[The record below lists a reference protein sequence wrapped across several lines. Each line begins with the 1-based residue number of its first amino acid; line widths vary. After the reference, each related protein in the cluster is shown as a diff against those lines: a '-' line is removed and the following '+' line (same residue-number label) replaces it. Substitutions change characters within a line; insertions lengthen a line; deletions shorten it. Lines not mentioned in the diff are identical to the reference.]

1 MSIKVTFTP
10 DNIEVMAEAG
20 EPILNVADR
29 AGVHIPTGCLA
40 GSCRACEVEIEGNL
54 ICACI
59 SGIPGDS
66 LGDGPVKRTAV
77 AIGLYED
84 ALW

>member
-10 DNIEVMAEAG
+10 DNIKVLAEAG
-20 EPILNVADR
+20 ESILNVAQR

-40 GSCRACEVEIEGNL
+40 GACRACEVEIEVNNP

-59 SGIPGDS
+59 SSIPAGRS
-66 LGDGPVKRTAV
+66 EIT
-77 AIGLYED
+77 IGLYED
-84 ALW
+84 SLW

>member
-1 MSIKVTFTP
+1 MSIKVVFTP
-10 DNIEVMAEAG
+10 DHVEVMAEAG

-40 GSCRACEVEIEGNL
+40 GSCRACEVEIDGHL

-59 SGIPGDS
+59 SAV
-66 LGDGPVKRTAV
+66 PVLPKWATV
-77 AIGLYED
+77 EIGLYED
-84 ALW
+84 PLW

>member
-10 DNIEVMAEAG
+10 DNIAVLAEAG

-40 GSCRACEVEIEGNL
+40 GSCRACEVEIEGQL
-54 ICACI
+54 VCACI
-59 SGIPGDS
+59 SGIPGDA
-66 LGDGPVKRTAV
+66 LGSGEGGRTAV
-77 AIGLYED
+77 EIGLYED

>member
-1 MSIKVTFTP
+1 MSIKVIFTP
-10 DNIEVMAEAG
+10 DHVEVMAEAG

-40 GSCRACEVEIEGNL
+40 GSCRACEVEIDGDP

-66 LGDGPVKRTAV
+66 LGNGQGKRTEV
-77 AIGLYED
+77 TIDLYED